1 VPEDTSLAA
10 SSTDTTSAGRP
21 VQDWRALLAIYVI
34 VALVESAGVSQVFAF
49 LPVRLEQLGLAPR
62 DVASFTGI
70 FTALIFVAGIFLVP
84 FWGVWADKFSRR
96 AVIARSAVVEAV
108 VFAGVALAAQPW
120 QLAAALLLTGLQ
132 LGNTGVML
140 AALRDVSPIRRVGT
154 VTAIFGAA
162 GPIGFAIGP
171 AAGGV
176 MVDNLHLPLVAVFW
190 LASTL
195 SVAMVGLL
203 LLASREVR
211 PEVVPQGRSVELA
224 LGAVRGALADPSIR
238 RVFVIFGIAI
248 LGSLMTRP
256 YLPIL
261 VRVITGPGRGL
272 ASGIGLV
279 VGTAALI
286 GALVSPLAGPLG
298 DKVGFRAVLIGAL
311 VVGGVAVAPMP
322 LAASLASLTGLA
334 IAYGASI
341 AVVQAMVF
349 SLLAIEVPPER
360 RSATLNLVLLPLYVA
375 GIAGP
380 SAAAVL
386 AATVGVPAIYPLA
399 GGIMIA
405 SAVIISA
412 LTRRSD
418 R

>member
-195 SVAMVGLL
+195 SGISGCRRAK
-203 LLASREVR
+203 ASRRWV
-211 PEVVPQGRSVELA
+211 
-224 LGAVRGALADPSIR
+224 
-238 RVFVIFGIAI
+238 
-248 LGSLMTRP
+248 
-256 YLPIL
+256 
-261 VRVITGPGRGL
+261 
-272 ASGIGLV
+272 
-279 VGTAALI
+279 
-286 GALVSPLAGPLG
+286 
-298 DKVGFRAVLIGAL
+298 
-311 VVGGVAVAPMP
+311 
-322 LAASLASLTGLA
+322 
-334 IAYGASI
+334 
-341 AVVQAMVF
+341 
-349 SLLAIEVPPER
+349 
-360 RSATLNLVLLPLYVA
+360 
-375 GIAGP
+375 
-380 SAAAVL
+380 SAAARFADVI
-386 AATVGVPAIYPLA
+386 AAL
-399 GGIMIA
+399 M
-405 SAVIISA
+405 
-412 LTRRSD
+412 
-418 R
+418 

>member
-1 VPEDTSLAA
+1 
-10 SSTDTTSAGRP
+10 
-21 VQDWRALLAIYVI
+21 
-34 VALVESAGVSQVFAF
+34 
-49 LPVRLEQLGLAPR
+49 
-62 DVASFTGI
+62 
-70 FTALIFVAGIFLVP
+70 
-84 FWGVWADKFSRR
+84 
-96 AVIARSAVVEAV
+96 
-108 VFAGVALAAQPW
+108 
-120 QLAAALLLTGLQ
+120 
-132 LGNTGVML
+132 
-140 AALRDVSPIRRVGT
+140 
-154 VTAIFGAA
+154 
-162 GPIGFAIGP
+162 
-171 AAGGV
+171 
-176 MVDNLHLPLVAVFW
+176 
-190 LASTL
+190 
-195 SVAMVGLL
+195 MVGLL

-211 PEVVPQGRSVELA
+211 PEVVPRGRAMELA
-224 LGAVRGALADPSIR
+224 LAAVRGALADPSIR